1 MQVSLLKDV
10 IDPFDNSSLTLEL
23 RDNLSAL
30 VGFLPANL
38 TAGQTVE
45 RERQWVLSAGT
56 QFAYALLFGTVVL
69 VAVCGNSL
77 VVWSVVS
84 HRRMRTVTNLF
95 LVNLSV
101 ADFMTAVFNAAFNF
115 VYMLESHWTFGEPYC
130 VFSNFVAN
138 LTVACSAFTMAAMS
152 IDRYNA
158 VIQPLSRRL
167 SRCEAAVTM
176 AAIWAASALLSLPT
190 LLFSRTRSYYYA
202 DRSVRTVCLLVWPD
216 GIPGVSLADYLYNVA
231 FLVLTY
237 VVPVFTMAATY
248 TRMSRELWGS
258 GCIGEFTEHQHNAL
272 RNKQKV
278 VRMLFTVV
286 FLFTV
291 CWLPYHVY
299 FLYVFHHPSVV
310 HSDDIQHVYLAMYW
324 LAMSHAM
331 YNPIVYY
338 FMNHRFNQYFRQC
351 LCCCCTLLPD
361 APAARSLSATARSSQ
376 NNCSNL
382 RGRIAFRAKCRTD
395 LEERNQTP
403 LAATVRKPA
412 GQEVLT
418 RVHRTLHFAEHTA

>member
-152 IDRYNA
+152 IDR
-158 VIQPLSRRL
+158 
-167 SRCEAAVTM
+167 
-176 AAIWAASALLSLPT
+176 
-190 LLFSRTRSYYYA
+190 
-202 DRSVRTVCLLVWPD
+202 
-216 GIPGVSLADYLYNVA
+216 
-231 FLVLTY
+231 
-237 VVPVFTMAATY
+237 
-248 TRMSRELWGS
+248 
-258 GCIGEFTEHQHNAL
+258 
-272 RNKQKV
+272 
-278 VRMLFTVV
+278 
-286 FLFTV
+286 
-291 CWLPYHVY
+291 
-299 FLYVFHHPSVV
+299 
-310 HSDDIQHVYLAMYW
+310 
-324 LAMSHAM
+324 
-331 YNPIVYY
+331 
-338 FMNHRFNQYFRQC
+338 
-351 LCCCCTLLPD
+351 
-361 APAARSLSATARSSQ
+361 
-376 NNCSNL
+376 
-382 RGRIAFRAKCRTD
+382 
-395 LEERNQTP
+395 
-403 LAATVRKPA
+403 
-412 GQEVLT
+412 
-418 RVHRTLHFAEHTA
+418 